1 MLKLWREFYRRNER
15 WLPAAFFIL
24 GFVFDAVVLR
34 RPDEWLTI
42 AQQAVYILL
51 SALLIAIEFAQIARG
66 APVDPPFWLVKV
78 WDYREAV
85 LHFLMG
91 TLLNAYTIF
100 FFKSASALTSFAL
113 IAVLALILI
122 INEFKRF
129 GRFQTQVHMA
139 IWSVCL
145 ICYAVNL
152 APMVWGFIGAVPFVS
167 ANFAAFFLMLIYRR
181 MVIGHVA
188 GRPEV
193 LRTHLLYPWAVVQ
206 IVFICLYALRVL
218 PPVPLSASY
227 MGIYHGVERVP
238 GGYRLTYTRPDEFFW
253 QNGDQTFLAR
263 PGDSI
268 YCFVRIFAPARF
280 KDELQVRWLFDDP
293 KRGWQSHDAIPLP
306 IQGGREEGYRGYTK
320 KSNYQ
325 PGRWR
330 VQLETLDGR
339 EVGRI
344 TLRVIEEDPL
354 DLRQE
359 KYQIQ

>member
-1 MLKLWREFYRRNER
+1 MWKLLKSTDRRYQS
-15 WLPAAFFIL
+15 WMAVLFFIL
-24 GFVFDAVVLR
+24 GFVFDALVLR
-34 RPDEWLTI
+34 RPDEILVI
-42 AQQAVYILL
+42 AQQAVYLLL
-51 SALLIAIEFAQIARG
+51 SAVLIALEIREIASG
-66 APVDPPFWLVKV
+66 PLEPPRFLAKV
-78 WDYREAV
+78 WRFREWA

-100 FFKSASALTSFAL
+100 FFKSASAVTSFAL
-113 IAVLALILI
+113 IAALALVLV

-145 ICYAVNL
+145 VCYAVNL
-152 APMVWGFIGAVPFVS
+152 APLIWGFIGAVPFVS
-167 ANFAAFFLMLIYRR
+167 ANFVAFALMLVCRAFVAR
-181 MVIGHVA
+181 LVKEAPMVLATHVLVPFA
-188 GRPEV
+188 
-193 LRTHLLYPWAVVQ
+193 LVQ
-206 IVFICLYALRVL
+206 MIFICLYALRVL

-227 MGIYHGVERVP
+227 VGIYHNVEKVE
-238 GGYRLTYTRPDEFFW
+238 GGYRLTYTRPEEFFW
-253 QNGDQTFLAR
+253 QNGDQTFLYR
-263 PGDSI
+263 PGDSL

-293 KRGWQSHDAIPLP
+293 KRGWQASDAIPLP

-320 KSNYQ
+320 KNNFQ

-330 VQLETLDGR
+330 VQVETIDGR

-344 TLRVIEEDPL
+344 TLHVIEEDPL
-354 DLRQE
+354 ELRQE